1 LINLVEAVK
10 RELAPVK
17 DELEELTALVED
29 GQDLVEEEEIKRG
42 QLLRDKDEIEFV
54 RTTLRWKIRPLTP
67 IVSFRRRLKM
77 RELEYV
83 RHPRQTCYYNRS
95 SPNFESSQMPP
106 MRHGDPQCQSY
117 SRAHP
122 HLRQ

>member
-1 LINLVEAVK
+1 MINLVEAVK

-29 GQDLVEEEEIKRG
+29 GRDLVEEEEINRG

-83 RHPRQTCYYNRS
+83 RDPRQTYYYNLS

-106 MRHGDPQCQSY
+106 MRHGDPQRQSY
-117 SRAHP
+117 SQAHP
-122 HLRQ
+122 HLRR